1 MSDSRHQ
8 RRLLERYADGELHGP
23 ELAEMEAL
31 LQRSPQ
37 LRAHVAAEQRL
48 RMRIGHAIRSETVPL
63 GLRGRVMGR
72 LGHTPRSSAWRGGR
86 WAGLATAAAVL
97 MAVAI
102 PVYGPGRL
110 WKAEPGP
117 VALSFADFVRVH
129 NDCAGARQHDPQ
141 GVRGLPFPRAAAR
154 VSAMVGF
161 EVALPDLTERGYAL
175 DGACLCLH
183 QGAIRAMHAYYRP
196 VGGASAT
203 GGPPAAV
210 SVFSVDRRFAIGR
223 CAGATRGIAA
233 PDKTGRRY
241 EVLTSGDL
249 TAYKWD
255 EGTRSLFVCGHMSEA
270 ALRDVVSL
278 VRPSGVRLNYQAAID
293 R

>member
-1 MSDSRHQ
+1 MSDSGHE

-37 LRAHVAAEQRL
+37 LRARVAAEQRL

-63 GLRGRVMGR
+63 GLRGRVIGQLATGGR
-72 LGHTPRSSAWRGGR
+72 RSAWRMGR
-86 WAGLATAAAVL
+86 WAGLATAAAAL

-110 WKAEPGP
+110 WKTEPGP

-129 NDCAGARQHDPQ
+129 NDCAVSKQHDPQ
-141 GVRGLPFPRAAAR
+141 NLRGLPFSAAAAR
-154 VSAMVGF
+154 VSAMAGF
-161 EVALPDLTERGYAL
+161 EVALPDLAERGYAL

-183 QGAIRAMHAYYRP
+183 QGATRVLHAYYRP
-196 VGGASAT
+196 VGGAPVTAS
-203 GGPPAAV
+203 PAV
-210 SVFSVDRRFAIGR
+210 SVFSVDRRIAIGA
-223 CAGATRGIAA
+223 CAGAKRGIAA
-233 PDKTGRRY
+233 PDRTGRRY
-241 EVLTSGDL
+241 ELMTSGGL

-255 EGTRSLFVCGHMSEA
+255 EGGRSLLVCGHLSEA
-270 ALRDVVSL
+270 ALRDIVSV
-278 VRPSGVRLNYQAAID
+278 VRPAGVRLNYQAAID